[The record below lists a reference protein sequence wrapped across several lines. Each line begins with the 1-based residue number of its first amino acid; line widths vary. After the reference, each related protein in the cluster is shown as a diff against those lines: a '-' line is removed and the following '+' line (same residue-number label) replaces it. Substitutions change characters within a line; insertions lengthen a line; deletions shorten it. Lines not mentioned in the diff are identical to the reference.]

1 MIIDASRRDLQKKT
15 NLTSFHFFCVVSES
29 KVFTMESIKHKMTIL
44 AKETEAANQRT
55 REATAAAQMEEE
67 KAENFEDEVLKAQKK
82 VSIVEFKR
90 NNILT
95 QF

>member
-1 MIIDASRRDLQKKT
+1 
-15 NLTSFHFFCVVSES
+15 
-29 KVFTMESIKHKMTIL
+29 MESIKHKMTIL

-82 VSIVEFKR
+82 VLS
-90 NNILT
+90 NIEQLVLT
-95 QF
+95 

>member
-1 MIIDASRRDLQKKT
+1 
-15 NLTSFHFFCVVSES
+15 
-29 KVFTMESIKHKMTIL
+29 MESIKHKMTIL

>member
-1 MIIDASRRDLQKKT
+1 
-15 NLTSFHFFCVVSES
+15 
-29 KVFTMESIKHKMTIL
+29 MESIKHKMTIL

-82 VSIVEFKR
+82 VF
-90 NNILT
+90 
-95 QF
+95 